1 MGPFPLVCPLPCP
14 SSLEQSWSPGLSASR
29 QGPSSITSYRVFPQP
44 RFWPLSVW
52 FRGVRTFRIS
62 WPTPKIVVCEA
73 TLQEALRN
81 HINAAVSLTL
91 RSNQP
96 FAAAL
101 GGSSDACSCYRSSE
115 MQSPADRAG
124 SDTRAGRFAHGEKKK
139 GHDSRARIAAF
150 PAPWRCQHGLRL
162 KEMCA

>member
-1 MGPFPLVCPLPCP
+1 MPTRHWMVCRAILHSLSPPFPL
-14 SSLEQSWSPGLSASR
+14 SLEQSWPLGLSASR
-29 QGPSSITSYRVFPQP
+29 HSLCSVTSRVFPLP
-44 RFWPLSVW
+44 RSWPLFVW
-52 FRGVRTFRIS
+52 FRGIHAFRIL

-101 GGSSDACSCYRSSE
+101 GGSLDTRSCYRSAE

-124 SDTRAGRFAHGEKKK
+124 SDTRAGRFTHGGEK
-139 GHDSRARIAAF
+139 R
-150 PAPWRCQHGLRL
+150 P
-162 KEMCA
+162 